1 MSSEEAPL
9 QYDTECF
16 REDDERVDQYIRST
30 RSKLLF
36 ILFLTI
42 VCIISS
48 LYSMTIYGDGMSIPR
63 LLEVISAHISGVE
76 YPRLSAEWFEDIT
89 VWDAAMPRL
98 IFTVIAGIGLAV
110 AGASMQSCM
119 NNPLADPYT
128 VGVSSGA
135 CLGLSIALLLG
146 FSVNNNGLGGII
158 IFAFLFSLLPLL
170 AIVLLSPKTRS
181 SPATLILAGVALSY
195 LFNSMNTIIMVA
207 VDAETLESIYS
218 WQVGTLTQIRW
229 DNIPFVLFAVGV
241 GSAII
246 LSLSKRLN
254 LLALGDEGASSLG
267 IDPDNLRLIC
277 LTAIAFIVGAVVG
290 SAGVIGF
297 IGLVTPHIVRSII
310 GSDNKYV
317 LPAASMLGITLM
329 AIADTACRYLDPYDN
344 IPVGTAI
351 SLIGAPIFLYLIM
364 RRKSRVW

>member
-1 MSSEEAPL
+1 M
-9 QYDTECF
+9 QCDDECF
-16 REDDERVDQYIRST
+16 REDDERVDAYIRST

-36 ILFLTI
+36 ILILAA
-42 VCIISS
+42 VCIVSS
-48 LYSMTIYGDGMSIPR
+48 LYSMTVYGNGMSISR
-63 LLEVISAHISGVE
+63 LLEVLSAHISGAE
-76 YPRLSAEWFEDIT
+76 YPKFSAEWFEDIR
-89 VWDAAMPRL
+89 VWDAALPRL
-98 IFTVIAGIGLAV
+98 MFTIVAGIGLAV

-135 CLGLSIALLLG
+135 CLGLSIAMLLG
-146 FSVNNNGLGGII
+146 FSINNNGLGGIM
-158 IFAFLFSLLPLL
+158 IFSFLFSLFPLL
-170 AIVLLSPKTRS
+170 AIVLLSPRTRS

-195 LFNSMNTIIMVA
+195 LFNSLNTIIMVA
-207 VDAETLESIYS
+207 VDAETLETIYT

-229 DNIPFVLFAVGV
+229 DNVPFVTLAVGL

-246 LSLSKRLN
+246 LFLSKRLN

-277 LTAIAFIVGAVVG
+277 LTAIAFIVGAIVG

-310 GSDNKYV
+310 GSDNRYV
-317 LPAASMLGITLM
+317 LPAASLLGITLM
-329 AIADTACRYLDPYDN
+329 VIADTACRYLDPYDS

-351 SLIGAPIFLYLIM
+351 SLIGAPIFLYLII